1 MYMSSGLRNC
11 CRHVYE
17 EKNSQVFSSLRY
29 LCLGWQY
36 HQEEEQPRCHNCQSK
51 WQVKRLDLFS
61 RRKYLS
67 RDKYQEAEFHLW
79 SQYCIRRG
87 EYWHRFLPYMDF
99 HRHFLPSLL

>member
-1 MYMSSGLRNC
+1 MSSGLRNC

-67 RDKYQEAEFHLW
+67 TKRQNFICGVSIVSVVVNIGIAFCHIWIFIDIFCLHCFNW
-79 SQYCIRRG
+79 
-87 EYWHRFLPYMDF
+87 
-99 HRHFLPSLL
+99 